1 MNVSKF
7 VLLENLKLFLITN
20 SRLYK
25 LIMSLWIINKQHQ
38 IISLA
43 LLKAVKEQG
52 KQFDKITIFMKKN
65 KGKVNDQLEKKE
77 DKEQYYLKLLF
88 VQKVVR

>member
-1 MNVSKF
+1 
-7 VLLENLKLFLITN
+7 
-20 SRLYK
+20 
-25 LIMSLWIINKQHQ
+25 
-38 IISLA
+38 
-43 LLKAVKEQG
+43 
-52 KQFDKITIFMKKN
+52 MKKN

>member
-1 MNVSKF
+1 MNCPENQQI
-7 VLLENLKLFLITN
+7 VLSNVTKIVESCK
-20 SRLYK
+20 K
-25 LIMSLWIINKQHQ
+25 
-38 IISLA
+38 
-43 LLKAVKEQG
+43 QG